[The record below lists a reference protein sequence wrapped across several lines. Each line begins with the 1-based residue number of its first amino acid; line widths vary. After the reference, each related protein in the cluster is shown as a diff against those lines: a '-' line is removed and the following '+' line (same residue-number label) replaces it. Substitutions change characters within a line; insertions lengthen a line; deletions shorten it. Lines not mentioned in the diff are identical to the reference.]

1 MRHPVLMDM
10 DSGIM
15 VPCNEDLGLEFQE
28 AEAGVARCLWTP
40 SRRSI
45 NGNGVVQGG
54 YIGAAC
60 DAAMGFALAS
70 RLENAEGFTSLN
82 LTVTYH
88 RPLHQE
94 AVEARERAGLLSGF
108 VQCPRKIY
116 LALPSFRRTRTALTC
131 SVAR

>member
-94 AVEARERAGLLSGF
+94 AVEARAEVVRVG
-108 VQCPRKIY
+108 
-116 LALPSFRRTRTALTC
+116 RRTAYVEATLKMEGRL
-131 SVAR
+131 VASAVSTLLIL

>member
-1 MRHPVLMDM
+1 MRHPVLKDL
-10 DSGIM
+10 DSGTM

-88 RPLHQE
+88 RPLQQE
-94 AVEARERAGLLSGF
+94 AVEVRGEVVRVG
-108 VQCPRKIY
+108 
-116 LALPSFRRTRTALTC
+116 RRTAYVEATLSMEGRL
-131 SVAR
+131 VASAVSTLMIL